1 MTNLKYGM
9 TRDTLQVQERMSRF
23 NPGFIPWQPNG
34 SGSGKI
40 LEMMV
45 KSVYFEDGDTA
56 VLMGGIPWQ
65 WIEAQGLSLKGLYLP
80 HGRVS
85 IEATRGKNGQ
95 VNVTLDFDAAPSHL
109 GKIRLPEHFQVTSK
123 LRSLGGNLFALPRDA
138 SRITFTLCDAEGIPR
153 GKASKSSKK

>member
-1 MTNLKYGM
+1 MNTLTSYPFIKWFADLTIEDVQLVGGKNASLGEMVRELAVAYMGIGEWLWQDAYLKAGEWKKAFLANMTNLKYGM

-56 VLMGGIPWQ
+56 VLLGGIPWQ
-65 WIEAQGLSLKGLYLP
+65 WIEAQGLSLKGLYP
-80 HGRVS
+80 
-85 IEATRGKNGQ
+85 
-95 VNVTLDFDAAPSHL
+95 AA
-109 GKIRLPEHFQVTSK
+109 
-123 LRSLGGNLFALPRDA
+123 
-138 SRITFTLCDAEGIPR
+138 
-153 GKASKSSKK
+153 